1 MEEPTNIFHK
11 IFEIMDHYENILD
24 NSSYEGDDK
33 YTEKDDFFAFLFK
46 NMKKQEATPKK
57 GAETNDEEKNETN
70 DVEKTE
76 TNDVEKPETND
87 EEKPETNDEEK
98 PETKDEEKTEIDP
111 NKELESET
119 KKKVDKNPVIKAYV
133 KKCYRKIVLK
143 CHPDKNKSIHNADK
157 LFIKCHNYYDN
168 GFLIGLLYIFY
179 LYKILPPAPLNNTS
193 PTELDDD
200 SSILLD
206 QIFKEIRMVQD
217 KLTQFNSHMEKHT

>member
-46 NMKKQEATPKK
+46 NMKKQEAAP
-57 GAETNDEEKNETN
+57 EKE
-70 DVEKTE
+70 
-76 TNDVEKPETND
+76 PETNN

-98 PETKDEEKTEIDP
+98 PEKEPDSEPEPEID
-111 NKELESET
+111 T
-119 KKKVDKNPVIKAYV
+119 NPVIKSYI

-157 LFIKCHNYYDN
+157 LFIKCHDYYDN
-168 GFLIGLLYIFY
+168 NFLIGLLYVFY
-179 LYKILPPAPLNNTS
+179 LYKILPPSPLNNTS
-193 PTELDDD
+193 PIEPDEN
-200 SSILLD
+200 SSILVD
-206 QIFKEIRMVQD
+206 RIFKEIRLIQD
-217 KLTQFNSHMEKHT
+217 KLSQFDSQMKTKN

>member
-46 NMKKQEATPKK
+46 NMKKQEATPPK
-57 GAETNDEEKNETN
+57 
-70 DVEKTE
+70 
-76 TNDVEKPETND
+76 
-87 EEKPETNDEEK
+87 KPETNDEEK
-98 PETKDEEKTEIDP
+98 PETKDEEKPEIDP

-119 KKKVDKNPVIKAYV
+119 ARKVDTNPVIKAYV
-133 KKCYRKIVLK
+133 RKCYKKIVLK

-200 SSILLD
+200 SSILID
-206 QIFKEIRMVQD
+206 QICKEIRIIQD
-217 KLTQFNSHMEKHT
+217 KLSQFDSMKTKN

>member
-46 NMKKQEATPKK
+46 NMKKQEAAP
-57 GAETNDEEKNETN
+57 EKE
-70 DVEKTE
+70 
-76 TNDVEKPETND
+76 PETNN

-98 PETKDEEKTEIDP
+98 PEKEPDSEPEPEID
-111 NKELESET
+111 T
-119 KKKVDKNPVIKAYV
+119 NPVIKSYI

-179 LYKILPPAPLNNTS
+179 LYKILPPSPLNNTS
-193 PTELDDD
+193 PTELDDN
-200 SSILLD
+200 SSILVD
-206 QIFKEIRMVQD
+206 QIFKEIRLIQD
-217 KLTQFNSHMEKHT
+217 KLSQFDSQMKTKN

>member
-24 NSSYEGDDK
+24 NSSYDGDDK

-46 NMKKQEATPKK
+46 NMKKQEATPQK
-57 GAETNDEEKNETN
+57 E
-70 DVEKTE
+70 
-76 TNDVEKPETND
+76 
-87 EEKPETNDEEK
+87 PETNDEEK
-98 PETKDEEKTEIDP
+98 PETKDEENPEIDP

-119 KKKVDKNPVIKAYV
+119 KKKVDTNPVIKAYV
-133 KKCYRKIVLK
+133 RKCYRKIVLK

-193 PTELDDD
+193 PTELEDD

-206 QIFKEIRMVQD
+206 QIFKEIRLIQD
-217 KLTQFNSHMEKHT
+217 KLSQFDSHMEKKKHTKPS

>member
-57 GAETNDEEKNETN
+57 
-70 DVEKTE
+70 
-76 TNDVEKPETND
+76 
-87 EEKPETNDEEK
+87 KPETNDEEK
-98 PETKDEEKTEIDP
+98 PETKDEEKPETKDEEKPEIDP

-119 KKKVDKNPVIKAYV
+119 ARKVDINPVIKAYV
-133 KKCYRKIVLK
+133 RKCYKKIILK
-143 CHPDKNKSIHNADK
+143 CHPDKNKSIHNADT

-206 QIFKEIRMVQD
+206 QIFKEIRMIQD
-217 KLTQFNSHMEKHT
+217 KLTQFDSHMEKHT